1 MDLTCG
7 DVQQP
12 VAAAKDPLLALLHG
26 RKQEEWANDARARS
40 PAYTLVGV
48 MGGDEDY
55 PSYDNSYT
63 RKYHGA
69 YTSAVS
75 AKETG
80 IRLSQTPLD
89 VRKKKKWIVVEI
101 ADDGSVAAVRASA
114 S

>member
-55 PSYDNSYT
+55 PSFDNSHT
-63 RKYHGA
+63 RKRFGCC
-69 YTSAVS
+69 TSAVS

-80 IRLSQTPLD
+80 VRLSKTPLE
-89 VRKKKKWIVVEI
+89 VRKKKKWVVVEI

-114 S
+114 T